1 MNENSGEG
9 LPAANAKEGDAM
21 RIAAALGL
29 RMPERRVERR
39 AEAPSTTAT
48 MRALCDLGESIAT
61 NVHAIYTATRLY
73 LCVTMEPKPD
83 ALEAQLAAD
92 KRLAAGLFEVDR
104 LWSAASVNARWARK
118 AVLTDGEGQLLDAA
132 VLGAR
137 GMTDAGAKEVF
148 FEFSALDAYPERM
161 YLSSGDTR
169 VRVR

>member
-1 MNENSGEG
+1 
-9 LPAANAKEGDAM
+9 M

-29 RMPERRVERR
+29 RTPDRQPPHRS
-39 AEAPSTTAT
+39 EAPSTTAT

-61 NVHAIYTATRLY
+61 SVHAIYTATRLY

-83 ALEAQLAAD
+83 ALQAQLAAD
-92 KRLAAGLFEVDR
+92 RRLAAGHFEVDR

-118 AVLTDGEGQLLDAA
+118 AVLTDAQGQLLDAA

-137 GMTDAGAKEVF
+137 GMTDAGAREVF
-148 FEFSALDAYPERM
+148 FEFGALDAYPERM

-169 VRVR
+169 LRVR

>member
-1 MNENSGEG
+1 
-9 LPAANAKEGDAM
+9 M

-29 RMPERRVERR
+29 LAPERPTIKR
-39 AEAPSTTAT
+39 AKAPSVPSVTAT

-61 NVHAIYTATRLY
+61 NVHAIYTSTRLY

-83 ALEAQLAAD
+83 ALKAQFAAD
-92 KRLAAGLFEVDR
+92 KRLAAGHFEVDK

-118 AVLTDGEGQLLDAA
+118 AVLTDGEGRLLDAA

-148 FEFSALDAYPERM
+148 FEFGALDAYPERM